1 MQPRSQGWWTQLVA
15 TTKSKGDPFKAD
27 FDRFCFWNVFSV
39 IYDESYAE
47 GFTDDDIFEK
57 CGKRH
62 PVSSIVRYQ

>member
-1 MQPRSQGWWTQLVA
+1 MQPRSQGWWIQLVSA
-15 TTKSKGDPFKAD
+15 TKIKETPLKQILID
-27 FDRFCFWNVFSV
+27 FCFWNVVSV

-62 PVSSIVRYQ
+62 PLSSIVRYQ